1 MQAVS
6 ISIADRLQT
15 MPALPYSKVL
25 RIQTLASIKNP
36 MLGYNMWKDQSRKF
50 TKGMDIP
57 IDENEA

>member
-1 MQAVS
+1 
-6 ISIADRLQT
+6 